1 MSKRMIKFTPIA
13 ASVALTLGLTACGSD
28 NDRNVYVPPVE
39 SFSSSDDAQFN
50 VEVTGKAVKGAM
62 MNAVVSVSTLDATG
76 QSVPVA
82 FRLEASSEAES
93 FSGEGLSQDAADA
106 DLEANKIA
114 GNPDDVLTN
123 ESGRYS
129 IFLEDNF
136 TGPVYITVKTSAE
149 GDESFLRCDAYLGC
163 GSYATAPEVDDV
175 NDGDTA
181 IEFGEWYKTDLELS
195 VIKFVPA
202 ITADTSG
209 ASGAQGDPG
218 VSRSLRANAT
228 FLTTIG
234 SQLLLESQIEV
245 HPTFIAEVNMSSLFQ
260 LMGPDNTFLIPELLA
275 DPSNGGAVDLSDVDG
290 EEELSEGILAISQ
303 IASSIQGLDSISD
316 VLSKLK
322 TGIKDGKLNGSDDTE
337 IAALAAK
344 LQQAVTNTSN
354 IFLAVATGDDAA
366 IEAAILNA
374 FNVVNPNATD
384 AEKDAFILQAA
395 GIAAKAKA
403 AKNKA
408 IKNGAATDASLALI
422 AKKVKKALEKLG
434 CTDNCE
440 ADDNFYA
447 QLAVSVTAEV
457 TASEAELVT
466 LQALVVTAETNLA
479 DAQSLGG
486 DTVTDAASAVAFV
499 SAVATLVNEA
509 ETADLANKV
518 NKLFI
523 KSQGLV
529 SAATLLVD
537 QNNTYQ
543 QILDNAEDLL
553 SDANTEVDKVSA
565 FDAALA
571 ELVIAADAAVT
582 EFDVEVTAA
591 KAIAIDAADVAD
603 AKQTLSMTAEA
614 ASTSALADAQN
625 ATIDTAVNAAAAL
638 ELATAAVSAASEF
651 AASVDALEI
660 AIAQAKAAAQAYLD
674 VAVTDEDKDAAQ
686 TLVDD
691 ADAMVKVAT
700 DKAELASEQFTAAL
714 ALQVAAEE
722 ALPKLTVL
730 ASVKATSESLA
741 TMTVLTSTGGDAII
755 DAAEIVADVIDEVSG
770 MGDSASGTSTR
781 FPNWAY
787 NYSLDDLTLML
798 SNATTGEMINA
809 AASYEG
815 DKLVV
820 AWGATLVG
828 ENDASIKLVTADT
841 QVAALTD
848 CVEFAA
854 GTIDATQIDSCL
866 VFTFDGAVSA
876 DNVDDAEIIMTET
889 TNHIE
894 IMDGDS
900 GFNGVLSITA
910 DEETDSSSISLEG
923 VSGDVD
929 FKVMTTYLDSDMEEA
944 SALDITV
951 NNAMGYTLSITG
963 NESAGYTGDVMAMY
977 NEMMISFGTAAKTT
991 NGLSITYIDG
1001 DVVDYTDVDLI
1012 DSSK

>member
-1 MSKRMIKFTPIA
+1 M
-13 ASVALTLGLTACGSD
+13 
-28 NDRNVYVPPVE
+28 
-39 SFSSSDDAQFN
+39 
-50 VEVTGKAVKGAM
+50 
-62 MNAVVSVSTLDATG
+62 
-76 QSVPVA
+76 
-82 FRLEASSEAES
+82 
-93 FSGEGLSQDAADA
+93 
-106 DLEANKIA
+106 
-114 GNPDDVLTN
+114 
-123 ESGRYS
+123 
-129 IFLEDNF
+129 
-136 TGPVYITVKTSAE
+136 
-149 GDESFLRCDAYLGC
+149 
-163 GSYATAPEVDDV
+163 
-175 NDGDTA
+175 
-181 IEFGEWYKTDLELS
+181 
-195 VIKFVPA
+195 
-202 ITADTSG
+202 
-209 ASGAQGDPG
+209 
-218 VSRSLRANAT
+218 
-228 FLTTIG
+228 
-234 SQLLLESQIEV
+234 
-245 HPTFIAEVNMSSLFQ
+245 
-260 LMGPDNTFLIPELLA
+260 
-275 DPSNGGAVDLSDVDG
+275 
-290 EEELSEGILAISQ
+290 
-303 IASSIQGLDSISD
+303 
-316 VLSKLK
+316 
-322 TGIKDGKLNGSDDTE
+322 
-337 IAALAAK
+337 
-344 LQQAVTNTSN
+344 
-354 IFLAVATGDDAA
+354 
-366 IEAAILNA
+366 
-374 FNVVNPNATD
+374 
-384 AEKDAFILQAA
+384 
-395 GIAAKAKA
+395 
-403 AKNKA
+403 
-408 IKNGAATDASLALI
+408 
-422 AKKVKKALEKLG
+422 
-434 CTDNCE
+434 
-440 ADDNFYA
+440 
-447 QLAVSVTAEV
+447 
-457 TASEAELVT
+457 
-466 LQALVVTAETNLA
+466 TAETNLA

-486 DTVTDAASAVAFV
+486 ETVTDAASAVAFA

-571 ELVIAADAAVT
+571 ELVIAVDAAVT

-651 AASVDALEI
+651 AETVDTLEI

-700 DKAELASEQFTAAL
+700 DKAELAAEQFTAAL

-854 GTIDATQIDSCL
+854 GTIDATQIDSCV
-866 VFTFDGAVSA
+866 VFTFDGAVTA

-910 DEETDSSSISLEG
+910 DDEADSTSILLEG

-929 FKVMTTYLDSDMEEA
+929 FKAISSDST
-944 SALDITV
+944 LDITV
-951 NNAMGYTLSITG
+951 NDAMGYTLSITDD
-963 NESAGYTGDVMAMY
+963 ESADYIGSVMAMY
-977 NEMMISFGTAAKTT
+977 NEAMMSFGTVTEIT
-991 NGLSITYIDG
+991 NGISITYIDG

>member
-1 MSKRMIKFTPIA
+1 MIKFTPIA

-39 SFSSSDDAQFN
+39 SFSSSGDAEFN

-76 QSVPVA
+76 QIVPVA

-106 DLEANKIA
+106 DLEVNKIA
-114 GNPDDVLTN
+114 GNPDDVITN

-202 ITADTSG
+202 ITANTSG
-209 ASGAQGDPG
+209 ASGAQGDLG
-218 VSRSLRANAT
+218 VSRSLTANAT
-228 FLTTIG
+228 LFTTIG
-234 SQLLLESQIEV
+234 SQLIITAGGEV
-245 HPTFIAEVNMSSLFQ
+245 GPPVIANVSLRSFFQ
-260 LMGPDNTFLIPELLA
+260 LMGPDNALLIPELLA

-290 EEELSEGILAISQ
+290 EEELSEGILAITQ

-322 TGIKDGKLNGSDDTE
+322 TGIKDGKLSGSDDAE

-354 IFLAVATGDDAA
+354 IFLAIATGDDDA
-366 IEAAILNA
+366 IEAAIINA
-374 FNVVNPNATD
+374 FNIVNPNATD

-447 QLAVSVTAEV
+447 QLAVSVTAVV

-466 LQALVVTAETNLA
+466 LQALVVTAETDLA

-486 DTVTDAASAVAFV
+486 DTVNDAASAIAFAR
-499 SAVATLVNEA
+499 AVATLVNEA

-571 ELVIAADAAVT
+571 ELVIAVDAAVT

-651 AASVDALEI
+651 AETVDTLEI

-700 DKAELASEQFTAAL
+700 DKAELAAEQFTAAL

-820 AWGATLVG
+820 AWGATLKG
-828 ENDASIKLVTADT
+828 ENDVSVELVTAAT
-841 QVAALTD
+841 QTQALTD
-848 CVEFAA
+848 CVDFAA

-866 VFTFDGAVSA
+866 VFTFDGAVTA

-889 TNHIE
+889 ANHVE

-900 GFNGVLSITA
+900 GFTGMLSIAA
-910 DEETDSSSISLEG
+910 DDEADSTSILLEG

-929 FKVMTTYLDSDMEEA
+929 FKAISSDST
-944 SALDITV
+944 LDITV
-951 NNAMGYTLSITG
+951 NDAMGYTLSITDD
-963 NESAGYTGDVMAMY
+963 ESADYIGSVMAMY
-977 NEMMISFGTAAKTT
+977 NEAMMSFGTVTEIT
-991 NGLSITYIDG
+991 NGISITYIDG